1 SFKDCYGFVKAEDL
15 STISNSKYIQDKAY
29 VDITFDANGG
39 TFYPDDKK
47 IVLQVETGKTPV
59 VQAPVKDHALFDSW
73 DIKLEA
79 ATEPLTYK
87 AKYKEVKQIVFTQ
100 KPLTSYDIN
109 ESLDVSKGKIR
120 VDFA

>member
-1 SFKDCYGFVKAEDL
+1 M
-15 STISNSKYIQDKAY
+15 
-29 VDITFDANGG
+29 
-39 TFYPDDKK
+39 
-47 IVLQVETGKTPV
+47 QVETGKLPTI
-59 VQAPVKDHALFDSW
+59 QAPVKEHALFDSW

-120 VDFA
+120 VDFADGSSKEVAMTTDMVEASPVKKRGPRL

>member
-1 SFKDCYGFVKAEDL
+1 L
-15 STISNSKYIQDKAY
+15 
-29 VDITFDANGG
+29 DIPGIKQG
-39 TFYPDDKK
+39 MLLYRG
-47 IVLQVETGKTPV
+47 LY
-59 VQAPVKDHALFDSW
+59 DSW

-120 VDFA
+120 VD